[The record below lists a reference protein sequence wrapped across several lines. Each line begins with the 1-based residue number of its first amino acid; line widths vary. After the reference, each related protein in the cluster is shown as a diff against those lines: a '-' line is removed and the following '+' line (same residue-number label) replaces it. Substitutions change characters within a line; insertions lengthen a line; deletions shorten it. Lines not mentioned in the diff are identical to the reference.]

1 VGFDVSGSVL
11 QRASPWF
18 ADEMRTAGS
27 DFEKEPRMRNI
38 DRRSFLKYCIT
49 SATVLGLDGSV
60 VAKLEAALAKNGEG
74 LPTVIWLA
82 CANCT
87 GCTVSLANL
96 IGGDAPVDVGD
107 LLLNTI
113 WLEYHPNLMGAA
125 GVLAVSTLNSAAAG
139 DYILVVEGGIPT
151 AFGGNTCMLWT
162 DVTGHEVT
170 AMEAVSWL
178 APGAMAVLSIGTCA
192 SFGGIPKGNPNPT
205 GIVSVEDFTGLP
217 VINIP
222 GCPTHPDWIAWTIA
236 QFLAGASI
244 ELDDRRRP
252 RQFFSEKIHESC
264 PYKKREKA
272 DTFGQYELCL
282 KELGCKG
289 PDTRADCHLRK
300 WHGGTSWCIEA
311 GSICLGCTEKKFPDE
326 FSPFYKE
333 G

>member
-1 VGFDVSGSVL
+1 
-11 QRASPWF
+11 
-18 ADEMRTAGS
+18 
-27 DFEKEPRMRNI
+27 MRNI

-96 IGGDAPVDVGD
+96 IGGDAPTDVGD

-125 GVLAVSTLNSAAAG
+125 GDLAVSTLNSAAAG
-139 DYILVVEGGIPT
+139 DYILAVEGGIPT

-222 GCPTHPDWIAWTIA
+222 GCPTHPDWIAWTVA

-252 RQFFSEKIHESC
+252 RQFFSKKIHEKC
-264 PYKKREKA
+264 PYKELEKA
-272 DTFGQYELCL
+272 DAFGQHELCL

-289 PDTRADCHLRK
+289 PDTKADCYLRK
-300 WHGGTSWCIEA
+300 WNGGTSWCMEA